1 MSLLALPLS
10 TSGRLPGRVPGNLI
24 ARRDSHAAS
33 GVKGKPDPLWILIL
47 FFSLYDAMH
56 EHRYDF
62 FCQAVNRLRGL
73 QSRQAVDI
81 KHGEAVDQRPSADC
95 CHLQSSRVILGNL
108 ECPVF
113 AAPLQYR
120 SIHSFYRSESMD
132 NFGGKPCVLPLQ
144 FRTKHEAI
152 PRGISCT
159 KTQIGD
165 QDCFQRISRFCL
177 STQSSEHA
185 GPKNLV
191 TLRRDGSEELSFACE
206 VGVRGIVAHPC
217 AACYFAQ

>member
-47 FFSLYDAMH
+47 FFSLYDAMKGKPDPLWILILFFSLYDAMH

-81 KHGEAVDQRPSADC
+81 KHGEAVDQ
-95 CHLQSSRVILGNL
+95 
-108 ECPVF
+108 
-113 AAPLQYR
+113 
-120 SIHSFYRSESMD
+120 
-132 NFGGKPCVLPLQ
+132 
-144 FRTKHEAI
+144 
-152 PRGISCT
+152 
-159 KTQIGD
+159 
-165 QDCFQRISRFCL
+165 
-177 STQSSEHA
+177 
-185 GPKNLV
+185 
-191 TLRRDGSEELSFACE
+191 
-206 VGVRGIVAHPC
+206 
-217 AACYFAQ
+217 